1 MHIRIELYEQIALTD
16 KLLTFPGAHNTLCH
30 LLVLI
35 FVSLRVM
42 LLINE
47 FKETILSNDVI

>member
-16 KLLTFPGAHNTLCH
+16 KLLTFPGAHTTLCH

-35 FVSLRVM
+35 FCFTEGNVVD
-42 LLINE
+42 
-47 FKETILSNDVI
+47 K

>member
-16 KLLTFPGAHNTLCH
+16 KLLTFPGAHTTLCH

-35 FVSLRVM
+35 FVSMRVM
-42 LLINE
+42 LLISE
-47 FKETILSNDVI
+47 LM